1 MMYWWLL
8 ILFTFSPFFEFFFF
22 LFFESMFLHLIIV
35 THLAWMMIENG
46 PAIACHYR
54 IIVPPKERFAWSTS
68 PFITPH
74 APSSLSPPTYK
85 NTYDN
90 ATLLHLFLL
99 FLAKHLNITRQL
111 SQKRIRIANTGLRT
125 FLNLRKLNHGKKKK
139 KNDWALCCMLWRSI
153 PHWQN
158 MPYIR
163 LLS

>member
-1 MMYWWLL
+1 
-8 ILFTFSPFFEFFFF
+8 
-22 LFFESMFLHLIIV
+22 
-35 THLAWMMIENG
+35 MMIENG

-74 APSSLSPPTYK
+74 APSSLSPPTYT

-111 SQKRIRIANTGLRT
+111 SQKRIRITNTGLRT

-139 KNDWALCCMLWRSI
+139 MTEHFVVCCGEAFHIDKICHIYGYSFKHENNKFYTKM
-153 PHWQN
+153 WQD
-158 MPYIR
+158 I
-163 LLS
+163 